1 MRIAVN
7 TRLLLKDKLEGI
19 GWFSFETLSRI
30 TKAQP
35 KHDFFFLFDRPF
47 SSDFIFENN
56 VHPIVVSPPTRH
68 PLLWYIWFELR
79 IPKIL
84 KEIDADVFLSPDGF
98 LSLRSLIPS
107 LAVIHDLNF
116 EHYPKDLKFSHRLFY
131 RFFFKKYAQR
141 ANQIATVSE
150 YSKKDICSKYKIDAS
165 KIDVC
170 LNGVSSKFH
179 PIGLSEQIKVK
190 KMYSQGVDYFL
201 FVGAIHPRKNITR
214 LLKAFDAFKKKSKS
228 SNKLLI
234 VGSKMWW
241 NQALQKSF
249 ENTFHKQDII
259 FLGRKNQLELNN
271 LYASALALC
280 FVPYFEGFGI
290 PILEAMKCACPVI
303 TSNCSSMPEV
313 SGDAALLVNPLKI
326 EEISNAMYRLD
337 QDTNLRTLLS
347 AKGQIRAEKFGWN
360 STANALWKSIEKIK
374 K

>member
-179 PIGLSEQIKVK
+179 PIGLSEQIQVK
-190 KMYSQGVDYFL
+190 KMYSQGLDYFL

>member
-47 SSDFIFENN
+47 SSDFIFEDN

-190 KMYSQGVDYFL
+190 KMYSLGVDYFL

>member
-179 PIGLSEQIKVK
+179 PIGLSEQIQVK
-190 KMYSQGVDYFL
+190 KMYSQGLDYFL
-201 FVGAIHPRKNITR
+201 FVGAIHPRKNIAR

-347 AKGQIRAEKFGWN
+347 AKGQIREEKFGWN

>member
-179 PIGLSEQIKVK
+179 PIGLSEQIQVK
-190 KMYSQGVDYFL
+190 KMYSQGLDYFL
-201 FVGAIHPRKNITR
+201 FVGAIHPRKNIAR

-241 NQALQKSF
+241 NQPLQKSF

>member
-1 MRIAVN
+1 
-7 TRLLLKDKLEGI
+7 
-19 GWFSFETLSRI
+19 
-30 TKAQP
+30 
-35 KHDFFFLFDRPF
+35 
-47 SSDFIFENN
+47 
-56 VHPIVVSPPTRH
+56 
-68 PLLWYIWFELR
+68 
-79 IPKIL
+79 
-84 KEIDADVFLSPDGF
+84 
-98 LSLRSLIPS
+98 
-107 LAVIHDLNF
+107 
-116 EHYPKDLKFSHRLFY
+116 
-131 RFFFKKYAQR
+131 
-141 ANQIATVSE
+141 
-150 YSKKDICSKYKIDAS
+150 
-165 KIDVC
+165 
-170 LNGVSSKFH
+170 
-179 PIGLSEQIKVK
+179 
-190 KMYSQGVDYFL
+190 MYSQGVDYFL

>member
-179 PIGLSEQIKVK
+179 PIGLSEQIQVK
-190 KMYSQGVDYFL
+190 KMYSQGLDYFL
-201 FVGAIHPRKNITR
+201 FVGAIHPRKNIAR

>member
-47 SSDFIFENN
+47 SSDFIFEDN

>member
-35 KHDFFFLFDRPF
+35 EHEFFFLFDRSF

-56 VHPIVVSPPTRH
+56 VNAIVVSPPTRH

-84 KEIDADVFLSPDGF
+84 KKINADIFISPDGF
-98 LSLRSLIPS
+98 LSINTPIPS

-131 RFFFKKYAQR
+131 RFFFKKYARR

-150 YSKKDICSKYKIDAS
+150 YSKKDICSKYKIDPS

-179 PIGLSEQIKVK
+179 PIGLREQIEVK
-190 KMYSQGVDYFL
+190 KIYSQGVDYFL
-201 FVGAIHPRKNITR
+201 FVGAIHPRKNIAR
-214 LLKAFDAFKKKSKS
+214 LMRAFDAFKQKSKS
-228 SNKLLI
+228 SNKLLL

-241 NQALQKSF
+241 NKTLQKSL
-249 ENTFHKQDII
+249 ENIFHKEDII

-313 SGDAALLVNPLKI
+313 SGDAALLVDPLKI
-326 EEISNAMYRLD
+326 EEISQAMYRVD
-337 QDTNLRTLLS
+337 QDNNLRTQLS
-347 AKGQIRAEKFGWN
+347 TRGQIRAEKFSWN